1 MSKVFDLF
9 SKKELNVEDLI
20 PTPREELLSIMND
33 VKHSLKYHQIMSEY
47 AIRILNIINEIDR
60 GCNDKLTWADI
71 GPILD
76 EFENLID
83 VSKPDHKAVIG
94 TIFEET
100 NDYNNIQESILKE
113 IMKREVK

>member
-9 SKKELNVEDLI
+9 SKKELNVEDLV
-20 PTPREELLSIMND
+20 PTPKEELLSIMND

-47 AIRILNIINEIDR
+47 AARILNIINEINKR
-60 GCNDKLTWADI
+60 CNDKLTWADI

-76 EFENLID
+76 GFENLID

-100 NDYNNIQESILKE
+100 NDYNNIQEVILKE
-113 IMKREVK
+113 IMEREAK